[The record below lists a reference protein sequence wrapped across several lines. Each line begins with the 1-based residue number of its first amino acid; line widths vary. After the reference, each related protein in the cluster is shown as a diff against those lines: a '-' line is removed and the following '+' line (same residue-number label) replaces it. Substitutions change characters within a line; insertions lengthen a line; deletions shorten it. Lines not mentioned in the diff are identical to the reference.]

1 MSELTVP
8 EPRGVGRA
16 EGTAEVPNPRA
27 RRRRIGGVIL
37 MLTGLLVSAG
47 VFAAPASA
55 NTPSDWSKNISGI
68 EVGWTHDHAW
78 VIASYGTIIK
88 VGAGAV
94 AGALCGAASGEPG
107 FPNPVSMLCAR
118 TVRQIVGDLVA
129 GHPALTNHGIWIARY
144 VIGRTGTTSGTW

>member
-8 EPRGVGRA
+8 EAQGLGRV
-16 EGTAEVPNPRA
+16 EGTAEQPNMSA

-37 MLTGLLVSAG
+37 MLTALLVSAG
-47 VFAAPASA
+47 LFAAPASA
-55 NTPSDWSKNISGI
+55 NTPSDWSTNIAGI
-68 EVGWTHDHAW
+68 EVGWTRDHAW
-78 VIASYGTIIK
+78 VIASYGTIAQ

-107 FPNPVSMLCAR
+107 FPNPVSMMCAR
-118 TVRQIVGDLVA
+118 TVRQIVGELVA
-129 GHPALTNHGIWIARY
+129 GHPALTDHGIWIARY